1 MRDWLSNELQQFRT
15 FASFNS
21 ALCTRNPALK
31 MLDQAHELALKFD
44 ELNAQ
49 LSDPELSND
58 GAAMIKI
65 SRERARLEP
74 VARLFRELEAL
85 QTELAGMRESLND
98 PELDDLARD
107 EIASLEPQIQAKT
120 SELEE
125 ALLPRDEDAD
135 RNVIMEIRG
144 GAGGEEAALWA
155 GDLFRLYNRFAERRG
170 WKVEPISLS
179 EAEMGGIKEIV
190 FSINGKGAWEAL
202 QTESG
207 VHRVQRV
214 PATEQKGRVHTSAAT
229 VAVLPEAQEV
239 DIDLN
244 ANDIK
249 EDTMRANGAGGQ
261 SVQKNETAVR
271 LTHLPSGLVVICQD
285 ERSLR
290 QNREK
295 AMLVLRSRL
304 YEIERQRLANER
316 DATRKA
322 LVKGG
327 DRSDKIRTYNY
338 PENRLTDH
346 RINWKSGSLDRILL
360 GEIDELVQAL
370 VQDRRTQMLEA
381 MNAESN

>member
-1 MRDWLSNELQQFRT
+1 
-15 FASFNS
+15 
-21 ALCTRNPALK
+21 
-31 MLDQAHELALKFD
+31 MLHKARELADKYQDLT
-44 ELNAQ
+44 AQ
-49 LSDPELSND
+49 LSDPALSTD
-58 GAAMIKI
+58 GAAISRL
-65 SRERARLEP
+65 SRERSKMEPIARLVEQMDALERSLEE
-74 VARLFRELEAL
+74 ARL
-85 QTELAGMRESLND
+85 Q
-98 PELDDLARD
+98 LDDPDLGELARD
-107 EIASLEPQIQAKT
+107 EIADIEPRLAALNA
-120 SELEE
+120 ELEE

-155 GDLFRLYNRFAERRG
+155 GDLYRMYNRFAERRG
-170 WKVEPISLS
+170 WKLEPISMS
-179 EAEMGGIKEIV
+179 EAEMGGLKEVV
-190 FSINGKGAWEAL
+190 FSLEGKGAWEAM

-239 DIDLN
+239 DIELN
-244 ANDIK
+244 QNDIK

-304 YEIERQRLANER
+304 YEIERQRLASER

-322 LVKGG
+322 LVKSG

-360 GEIDELVQAL
+360 GEIDDLIASL
-370 VQDRRTQMLEA
+370 VQDRRTQMLDA
-381 MNAESN
+381 INDNAN